1 MPIDSIGT
9 IFGET
14 GFADFRFVVS
24 DPSTKQ
30 GDYLKIWH
38 ETDGWTLAQ
47 VVAITKSNDDVTIES
62 ALDKRDDTGNDHVV
76 AKAIVIGSRQNR
88 VLRVPKTPFSPGDRV
103 FRADSELIAGSLGLT
118 RGDVYLGL
126 LEGQE
131 IPVHLDANTLVQK
144 HVSIL
149 ARTGSGKSYAAGVIM
164 EELLV
169 QGIPLLIIDPHGEY
183 TSLKDPAVEGDFER
197 FGVSPSGYAENI
209 TVYTPADRVLNPGA
223 DLVFRLN
230 GVNLKAGDLAKVLNI
245 QSGTQMGVIYEAI
258 QKIRAEKSEY
268 TIDDII
274 FEVGN
279 SSGNAKWGVLS
290 ILESIREAEIFS
302 DDPTPIQGLIQPG
315 RGSIIDMKGVV
326 PDMQTMIVARLCEE
340 LFEARKVDLI
350 PPMMLIIEE
359 AHNYCPEKGFGKTA
373 STDIL
378 RTIASEGRKFG
389 LGMMVVTQRP
399 ARIDKNIL
407 SQCNTQIILKVTN
420 PNDLQAIRKGL
431 EGISVEAEDE
441 VKRLPP
447 GVAMV
452 VSGDIERPIIV
463 EIRARRSRHGG
474 ASVSVIEHAEPMVE
488 PAEPVAEP
496 VPVARQMTESVTRP
510 LAKLMTAI
518 APEKRVESGVPVA
531 STDDGT
537 DAGHETTQKKKPDS
551 LLTKFFGSSTHER
564 QQ

>member
-62 ALDKRDDTGNDHVV
+62 ALDKRDGAGTDRVV

-103 FRADSELIAGSLGLT
+103 FRADPKLIAGSLGLT
-118 RGDVYLGL
+118 HGDVYLGL

-131 IPVHLDANTLVQK
+131 LPVHLDANTLVQK

-149 ARTGSGKSYAAGVIM
+149 ARTGSGKSYAAGVII
-164 EELLV
+164 EELLD
-169 QGIPLLIIDPHGEY
+169 QRIPLLIIDPHGEY

-197 FGVSPSGYAENI
+197 FGVSQSGYAENI

-290 ILESIREAEIFS
+290 ILESIRDAEIFS
-302 DDPTPIQGLIQPG
+302 DDPTPIQGLVQPG
-315 RGSIIDMKGVV
+315 QGSIIDMKGVI
-326 PDMQTMIVARLCEE
+326 PDMQSMIVARLCEE
-340 LFEARKVDLI
+340 LFEARKVDRI

-441 VKRLPP
+441 IKRLPP

-463 EIRARRSRHGG
+463 EIRARKSRHGG
-474 ASVSVIEHAEPMVE
+474 ASVSVIEHAEPVVE
-488 PAEPVAEP
+488 PAEPAAEQAP
-496 VPVARQMTESVTRP
+496 AARQMTESVTRP
-510 LAKLMTAI
+510 LVKLMTAI
-518 APEKRVESGVPVA
+518 APEKRVDSGVPAA
-531 STDDGT
+531 STDAGR
-537 DAGHETTQKKKPDS
+537 DASHEKTQKKKTDS